1 MDAQHY
7 VFAALALAGGI
18 LVPIQLWRLG
28 ERLRRRTA
36 RTDGTIVAV
45 EEHDSVGSETPRTTW
60 HARVRFQAGVR
71 PFEFVS
77 AYGNSWS
84 RPTIGARVELRYD
97 PRDPDNAEVDRGQS
111 LALLRSIAILCAL
124 AGFGALAGIVACVG

>member
-1 MDAQHY
+1 MEVQHC
-7 VFAALALAGGI
+7 VFAALALAGGVF
-18 LVPIQLWRLG
+18 VPVHLWRLG
-28 ERLRRRTA
+28 ERLRRRTGRA
-36 RTDGTIVAV
+36 DGTIVTV
-45 EEHDSVGSETPRTTW
+45 EEQDSVGSETPRTTW
-60 HARVRFQAGVR
+60 HARVRFQAGTR

-84 RPTIGARVELRYD
+84 RPTIGARVALRYD

-111 LALLRSIAILCAL
+111 LALLRSLAILCAL